1 MKTKLLLF
9 SLLIITS
16 FSACTVW
23 GVRGN
28 GKMREQSRTIEEFTR
43 IDAGGAFTI
52 KVYVGKSNSLKINA
66 EENLLQYIK
75 TNVEN
80 GTLHIDSKKNLNPK
94 KDIEIRITTPNLASI
109 EASGANNVYVVGLNE
124 KEFFVSLSGAGNVD
138 LKGIADKLR
147 AEISGAGN
155 IDAKELKARD
165 VIISVS
171 GAASA
176 DVFAK
181 EALDASVS
189 GVGSI
194 DYYGNPEKTRTNVSG
209 VGSITRK

>member
-1 MKTKLLLF
+1 MKTRIILAA
-9 SLLIITS
+9 LIALAS

-28 GKMREQSRTIEEFTR
+28 GKMKEQGRNVEEFSR

-52 KVYVGKSNSLKINA
+52 NIYVGKAPSLKINA

-75 TNVEN
+75 TSVKG
-80 GTLHIDSKKNLNPK
+80 GTLYIDSKKNLNPK
-94 KDIEIRITTPNLASI
+94 KEIEINITTPSLSSL
-109 EASGANNVYVVGLNE
+109 EVSGANNVDVVGINE
-124 KEFFVSLSGAGNVD
+124 REFSVSLSGAGNVD
-138 LKGIADKLR
+138 LKGIAERVR
-147 AEISGAGN
+147 AELSGAGN
-155 IDAKELKARD
+155 IDARELKAKD
-165 VIISVS
+165 VVISVS

-181 EALDASVS
+181 ETLDASVS

>member
-1 MKTKLLLF
+1 MKTKFLLVLLLAVV
-9 SLLIITS
+9 SL
-16 FSACTVW
+16 SACTVW

-28 GKMREQSRTIEEFTR
+28 GKMREQNRSSEVFDKIE
-43 IDAGGAFTI
+43 AGGAFTI
-52 KVYVGKSNSLKINA
+52 NVFVGKAASIKINA
-66 EENLLQYIK
+66 EENLLKYIK
-75 TNVEN
+75 TNVYD
-80 GTLHIDSKKNLNPK
+80 GTLFIKSQKSLNPRK
-94 KDIEIRITTPNLASI
+94 ELEIFITTPSLTAL
-109 EASGANNVYVVGLNE
+109 EVSGANNVDVVGINE
-124 KEFFVSLSGAGNVD
+124 KEFIVKLSGAGNID
-138 LKGIADKLR
+138 LKGTAERLR

-165 VIISVS
+165 VMISVS

-176 DVFAK
+176 DVYAK
-181 EALDASVS
+181 EILDASVS

>member
-1 MKTKLLLF
+1 MKTRIILAALLAVV
-9 SLLIITS
+9 S

-28 GKMREQSRTIEEFTR
+28 GRLKDQNRNVEEFSR

-52 KVYVGKSNSLKINA
+52 KVYIGKAPSLQINA

-75 TNVEN
+75 TSVKG
-80 GTLHIDSKKNLNPK
+80 GTLYIDTKKNLNPK
-94 KDIEIRITTPNLASI
+94 KNIELRITTPSLRSI
-109 EASGANNVYVVGLNE
+109 EISGANDVEVVGINE
-124 KEFFVSLSGAGNVD
+124 KEFSVNLSGAGNVD
-138 LKGIADKLR
+138 LKGIADRVR
-147 AEISGAGN
+147 AELSGAGN
-155 IDAKELKARD
+155 IDARELKAKD
-165 VIISVS
+165 VVICVS

-176 DVFAK
+176 DVYAK
-181 EALDASVS
+181 ESLDASVS